1 MTSQPRPSKGQLWCS
16 FIDRVVLFAVRFF
29 FCGDDH
35 LPLPLFLS
43 PTWARKLLLLIGQAQ
58 LESKIRLKVDRLSPA
73 NITEEQ
79 FRCAATNSN
88 AAVSFIINQYPML
101 YIFYRSVKTGLF
113 LKSVIATRAVKF
125 NMLMPV
131 STFSSLAEKLVNS
144 YSQK

>member
-1 MTSQPRPSKGQLWCS
+1 MWCS
-16 FIDRVVLFAVRFF
+16 IIDRVFLFAVRFF

-88 AAVSFIINQYPML
+88 AAVSFIINQYLML

-113 LKSVIATRAVKF
+113 LKSVIA
-125 NMLMPV
+125 P
-131 STFSSLAEKLVNS
+131 
-144 YSQK
+144 